1 MAQRGGP
8 GTSTVRGG
16 VTPRSDAPAQASDPS
31 LGLLPPATLSF
42 SQTSA
47 SHPSLPATCS
57 VLLAVPAGGY
67 RGLVRTVAEIR
78 FGCRENVIFLFFIF
92 IFSPSLRYFP
102 AG

>member
-8 GTSTVRGG
+8 GTGTVRGG
-16 VTPRSDAPAQASDPS
+16 VTPCSDAPAQDSDPS
-31 LGLLPPATLSF
+31 LGLLAPATLSF
-42 SQTSA
+42 SQTST

-57 VLLAVPAGGY
+57 ILLAMPAGGY

-78 FGCRENVIFLFFIF
+78 FGCGENVIFFLIF